1 MALPITLNLPDDA
14 LAVLR
19 LDRTDFAEAL
29 KQAAVCKWYELG
41 RVSQSRAAEL
51 LGVSRARLF
60 EILAAHE
67 VVPLQATAE
76 ELSDEVSRG

>member
-1 MALPITLNLPDDA
+1 MSLPITVELPDDA
-14 LAVLR
+14 LAALR
-19 LDRTDFAEAL
+19 LDKDAFAEAL

-60 EILAAHE
+60 EILAAHGTE
-67 VVPLQATAE
+67 PIQATEAE
-76 ELSDEVSRG
+76 LEEEVRRG